1 MLAALLLNLG
11 SGPPPPSP
19 PSRQGFGG
27 GPFWSRYGYDRAYDA
42 IRSNTSSAIEPVAEP
57 PISGPVARPATPIP
71 PKINYRVLS
80 KRVADSVA
88 KDMRNLADQRRQE
101 LEDENDEAE
110 AILLMNLF
118 IGD

>member
-27 GPFWSRYGYDRAYDA
+27 GPFTSRYGYGREYQ
-42 IRSNTSSAIEPVAEP
+42 STTTSALPVIDDIELAPVVE
-57 PISGPVARPATPIP
+57 RPAIQRQQ
-71 PKINYRVLS
+71 PKINYRVLNE
-80 KRVADSVA
+80 RVADSVA
-88 KDMRNLADQRRQE
+88 KDMRNLANQRRQE

-118 IGD
+118 IGDWQ

>member
-27 GPFWSRYGYDRAYDA
+27 GPFWSRYGYDRSYDA
-42 IRSNTSSAIEPVAEP
+42 IREQTTSAIEPIAEP
-57 PISGPVARPATPIP
+57 QTVVRPLAPYRTE

-80 KRVADSVA
+80 QRVADSVA